1 MKYPDFWLLMN
12 WFVEVPQTIFNTI
25 ANLFTSHIVYIG
37 GQSLSL
43 ISITEIVLFGAL
55 AFVVSKRISRWIGR
69 WLLAR
74 FGFERGNRENITSI
88 LRYVLSFL
96 GILIVLQ
103 NAGIDLSS
111 LMVIAGALGIGV
123 GFSLQT
129 LASNFF
135 SGIMLLFERPMQVGD
150 FIEIDDLLGTVE
162 KISMRSTVVR
172 TLDGVVVI
180 VPNNRFVEQHI
191 INWSYC
197 DRKCRLHIPVG
208 VAYGSDPV
216 LVTEALL
223 SAARKERRVLS
234 HPSPKVWLKEF
245 GDNALN
251 FEVLLWIENPIESD
265 PITSSLNFLIE
276 SELRLH
282 HIEIPF
288 PQRDLHIR
296 SSDIDSS
303 SLNILQ
309 PKSPKNAQSNGKVA
323 SKTDGHNFS
332 NQKPLSPSPNNWNL
346 KDLLRRVSYFESCTD
361 LELRELIECG
371 YRQLFPLGQIVCREN
386 DPGESFYMI
395 LTGSVEVFSQQSSK
409 YIATLHQGEFF
420 GEISLLMG
428 MPRTASIRSLEETI
442 LFVVNR
448 NDLQQL
454 LKKHDRLGDKI
465 AEKLS
470 ERQESLRNLGLLP
483 ALHSLE
489 DAPLVW
495 IRRRLSTIFGI

>member
-1 MKYPDFWLLMN
+1 MN
-12 WFVEVPQTIFNTI
+12 WLIEITRKIFYTIGE
-25 ANLFTSHIVYIG
+25 LFTANIVVLG

-43 ISITEIVLFGAL
+43 SSIFKLIFLGIIALFIAQ
-55 AFVVSKRISRWIGR
+55 RISLWIGR
-69 WLLAR
+69 WLLVR
-74 FGFERGNRENITSI
+74 FHFERAKRENIASI
-88 LRYVLSFL
+88 LTYVLGFL
-96 GILIVLQ
+96 GVLIVLQ

-111 LMVIAGALGIGV
+111 LTVIAGALGIGV

-135 SGIMLLFERPMQVGD
+135 SGLMLLFERPVNIGD

-162 KISMRSTVVR
+162 KISMRSTLVR
-172 TLDGVVVI
+172 TLDGLVAI
-180 VPNNRFVEQHI
+180 VPNNRFVEQNI
-191 INWSYC
+191 INWSSC
-197 DRKCRLHIPVG
+197 DRKCRLHLPVG

-223 SAARKERRVLS
+223 SAARKDRRILS
-234 HPSPKVWLKEF
+234 YPSPKVWLKEF
-245 GDNALN
+245 GDSSLN
-251 FEVLLWIENPIESD
+251 FELLVWIENPPELEH
-265 PITSSLNFLIE
+265 ITSSLNFLIE

-282 HIEIPF
+282 GLEIPF

-296 SSDIDSS
+296 SSNIES
-303 SLNILQ
+303 SLINLHQ
-309 PKSPKNAQSNGKVA
+309 PKSPKNAQTNVKVTP
-323 SKTDGHNFS
+323 KKDPENFA
-332 NQKPLSPSPNNWNL
+332 NQKPLAQSPNNWNL

-361 LELRELIECG
+361 FELRELIESG
-371 YRQLFPLGQIVCREN
+371 YRQLFPINQIVCREN
-386 DPGESFYMI
+386 DPGESFYLI
-395 LTGSVEVFSQQSSK
+395 LTGSVEVYSQQSGK

-428 MPRTASIRSLEETI
+428 MPRTASVRSLEDTI

-454 LKKHDRLGDKI
+454 LLKHHQLADKI

-470 ERQESLRNLGLLP
+470 ERQQSLRNLGLLP

-495 IRRRLSTIFGI
+495 IRQRLSTIFGI